1 MSRELPVT
9 GSKPTA
15 VAKSGRRSRSAR
27 SPGAVP
33 PPTYK
38 EQVVALLQDAIFNGS
53 LRSGQRI
60 DHDAISR
67 HLGVSR
73 LPVREALLVLEQEGF
88 ITMEL
93 HRGAFVAELTPDDIR
108 DHYELY
114 ARVGAFAAGR
124 SATVL
129 LDDDV
134 DGLVEMVAAMK
145 GTSDPSELYE
155 LSFEFYREVYR
166 TGASRMLRLALRDLA
181 RTIPAWLFA
190 IPDPALR
197 RDTARYAEGVVQALR
212 RRDSAAVETLVG
224 ENILRNGQSVVRR
237 LQESGFWDVEEP
249 VSKPRA

>member
-1 MSRELPVT
+1 MSRDTHAGTSGAPEGV
-9 GSKPTA
+9 K
-15 VAKSGRRSRSAR
+15 GRRRPRSAPSR
-27 SPGAVP
+27 GGVA

-38 EQVVALLQDAIFNGS
+38 DQVVALLQNAIFNGS

-67 HLGVSR
+67 ELGVSR

-88 ITMEL
+88 VTMEL
-93 HRGAFVAELTPDDIR
+93 HRGAFVAELTPEDIR

-124 SATVL
+124 SAAVL
-129 LDDDV
+129 LDDDI
-134 DGLVEMVAAMK
+134 DGLVQMAQAM
-145 GTSDPSELYE
+145 GRTSEPSELYE

-190 IPDPALR
+190 SPDPSLA

-212 RRDSAAVETLVG
+212 RRDATAVEALVG
-224 ENILRNGQSVVRR
+224 ENILRNGTAVVRR
-237 LQESGFWDVEEP
+237 LQESGFWEDDGKRGPEQ
-249 VSKPRA
+249 